1 MSTEPIRE
9 ILVGIDG
16 SAGSEAALRWAYRL
30 AEVERRPVTALL
42 GWTADGLPRPVYQAA
57 AAAEHGALAA
67 AAAQMLDRTI
77 ARVPAPRPA
86 VELRRLVVDQDPVDA
101 LVAQAKNAAVTV
113 VGARGPGLAHR
124 IFAGSVAHRLLHRSS
139 GPVVV
144 VRGTADEA
152 GHADEAGPA
161 DEAAPQDRRPV
172 VVGVDGSEPSQAAVR
187 WAAAQAAERGAPLH
201 LVHGYRVN
209 ITSFGLAVDEFYPS
223 LRTDAER
230 LLADVATADLD
241 DEADLEVRQLAVDDT
256 PTRALLHASADAQL
270 LVIGTRGR
278 GGFAELVLGSTA
290 HQCVLHADCPVAVLH
305 A

>member
-1 MSTEPIRE
+1 MSTEPTRE

-16 SAGSEAALRWAYRL
+16 SAGSEAALRWAYRT
-30 AEVERRPVTALL
+30 AQVERRPVTALL

-77 ARVPAPRPA
+77 ARVPAPQPA

-101 LVAQAKNAAVTV
+101 LVAEAKNAAMTV

-124 IFAGSVAHRLLHRSS
+124 ILAGSVAHRLLHRSS

-152 GHADEAGPA
+152 GHADETAS
-161 DEAAPQDRRPV
+161 QDRRPV
-172 VVGVDGSEPSQAAVR
+172 VVGVDGSESSQAAVR

-201 LVHGYRVN
+201 LVYGYRVD
-209 ITSFGLAVDEFYPS
+209 ITSFGVSVDEFYPS

-230 LLADVATADLD
+230 LLADVATAGLD

-256 PTRALLHASADAQL
+256 PTRALLRASAEAQL
-270 LVIGTRGR
+270 LAVGTRGR